1 MSDDPEK
8 FTKAAFEEFKLFYE
22 STEKVT
28 DRRLE
33 SNRWNY
39 SICVAILVAVAVI
52 INWSLARPSFILMSV
67 GAVIVL
73 SLMAALYCTLWI
85 GQIRDYKALNNAKF
99 DVLNSMAPR
108 VAFGESEADPR
119 ISFRPFEKEWES
131 LQRANAV
138 EEVYR
143 SNIVAL
149 RASNMEYL
157 IPRAFRILFVSIII
171 GAIFFSAWNWESVV
185 TIPAIEGVAPG
196 SADD

>member
-1 MSDDPEK
+1 MNGDQRQSAR
-8 FTKAAFEEFKLFYE
+8 AAFEEFKLFYE

-39 SICVAILVAVAVI
+39 SICVAILVAVAVL
-52 INWSLARPSFILMSV
+52 INWSLAKPSFILLSLA
-67 GAVIVL
+67 AVIVL

-108 VAFGESEADPR
+108 IAFGESETDPR
-119 ISFRPFEKEWES
+119 ISFCPFEKEWDS
-131 LQRANAV
+131 LQKANAV

-143 SNIVAL
+143 SNLVAL
-149 RASNMEYL
+149 KASNMEYL
-157 IPRAFRILFVSIII
+157 IPRAFRILFLGIILA
-171 GAIFFSAWNWESVV
+171 AIAFSVWNWDSVV
-185 TIPAIEGVAPG
+185 AIPALEAVVSGG
-196 SADD
+196 ENE

>member
-1 MSDDPEK
+1 MSDNQEK
-8 FTKAAFEEFKLFYE
+8 SARFAFEEFKLFYE

-39 SICVAILVAVAVI
+39 SICVAILVADAVI
-52 INWSLARPSFILMSV
+52 INWSLARPSFILLSIT
-67 GAVIVL
+67 AVIVL

-99 DVLNSMAPR
+99 DVLNSMAPHI
-108 VAFGESEADPR
+108 AFGESKTDQR
-119 ISFRPFEKEWES
+119 ISFCPFEKEWAS
-131 LQRANAV
+131 LQKANAV

-157 IPRAFRILFVSIII
+157 IPRAFRILFLGTIAA
-171 GAIFFSAWNWESVV
+171 AIAFSVWNWDSVV
-185 TIPAIEGVAPG
+185 TVPALEGFVSG
-196 SADD
+196 SENE